1 MTNKLI
7 NLMVKGYN
15 LLISAGN
22 LLQPLVLLAFRLAW
36 GIEFFVSGRG
46 KLKNH
51 SDIVDFFT
59 SLHIPFPDLN
69 AWFVGGLECV
79 GGILLIL
86 GLLSRPIGLLLA
98 ANMTV
103 AYLSVDSDRALVFNM
118 FNSAKDWDAFTKAD
132 PYFFWLTAIIVL
144 AFGAGPI
151 SVDNL
156 LAKTVF
162 KSKAKT
168 AVPDSAAS
176 TPPPPPP
183 PPPTTPASASE
194 TSSDK
199 QPESKSDTSP

>member
-1 MTNKLI
+1 MTKLI
-7 NLMVKGYN
+7 NLLVKGYS
-15 LLISAGN
+15 LLIAAGN

-36 GIEFFVSGRG
+36 GIEFLVSGQG

-51 SDIVDFFT
+51 ADIVSFFRDD
-59 SLHIPFPDLN
+59 LHIPFPDLN

-86 GLLSRPIGLLLA
+86 GFMSRPIGLLLA
-98 ANMTV
+98 VNMTV
-103 AYLSVDSDRALVFNM
+103 AYLAVDSDRQLFLHM
-118 FNSAKDWDAFTKAD
+118 LNSTKDWDAFTKAD

-144 AFGAGPI
+144 AFGSGAI

-168 AVPDSAAS
+168 AVPGSPAVQSATESSSQPPAS
-176 TPPPPPP
+176 APPPPP
-183 PPPTTPASASE
+183 E
-194 TSSDK
+194 TSS
-199 QPESKSDTSP
+199 